1 MNLSNTPRSELK
13 LLNKIQLSKDKVINA
28 PGKGI
33 TKGNQSLVTP
43 KSCNS
48 SGHRTFQTSATKL

>member
-1 MNLSNTPRSELK
+1 MCAIINNI
-13 LLNKIQLSKDKVINA
+13 NKIQLSKDKVINA
-28 PGKGI
+28 PGKG
-33 TKGNQSLVTP
+33 KGNQSLVTP

>member
-1 MNLSNTPRSELK
+1 MNLSNTPRGELK

-28 PGKGI
+28 PGKG
-33 TKGNQSLVTP
+33 KGNQSLVTP